1 MLEVVVNVAN
11 VSNVVNV
18 ASVTRDTSVANVA
31 SVASVASVANVTT
44 ISGESLT
51 NRKCSHPK
59 NIGTSVK
66 SYQREYSRFLGYS
79 QQSIFC

>member
-31 SVASVASVANVTT
+31 SVASVANVAT